1 MKNKLGLYQN
11 VWNLPY
17 GFVTPYQLYDSAK
30 EHRPF
35 VQKLNLQAKL
45 PVHNGC
51 VNTICWNSTG
61 EYILSGSDDQ
71 HLCVTHGYNYIVK
84 SYIQTGHKANIFSAR
99 YLPNTGDKHVISC
112 SGDGTIVFTNL
123 DRPETSMNNI
133 FSCHFGTTYEILTV
147 SNDPHTFLSCGE
159 DGTVRWF
166 DLRIKNSCNLEDCKE
181 DILINCHGA
190 VTALAV
196 SPFTPHH
203 LGVASSDGYVRIFDR
218 RLLGTRA
225 TGSYCGGGM
234 QAMITRFSV
243 PEFEGRGRRITSL
256 CYSPNGEE
264 MLVSYSADYVY
275 LFEIKDDGRKE
286 IILRQETKPLR
297 LEKKS
302 LKQENQG
309 KCLNKSFLSKL
320 RVTGDWSD
328 TGPNSRT
335 QNEIRESGESP
346 PRSSIHSS
354 LMQRMCDV
362 LTRMFNSSGN
372 SSASVQNNQ
381 SVEVINSP
389 NDSDQ
394 QKSNLLDNN
403 NPKSSRIKEAENL
416 SGENKKKEL
425 KFNKSK
431 KEEGKQDLCC
441 AACEDDDEGDEM
453 EDVSKKYSWNENVK
467 SLQNELSTR
476 RKNFLEKHELEPVIN
491 LHYNGQG
498 VTSGLITMG
507 LSDNRDREQLNL
519 QGNEIQDVQR
529 HQISEESSSLTDQ
542 DKLSSSR
549 KLSSHSDHMK
559 SQDESL
565 FSDDDDD
572 DSSNEENTIKSDQN
586 KGYSGKHTSSKTD
599 NQLTSTQD
607 ISMMT
612 VPEPRIKRKFSGHRN
627 SRTMIKEATFW
638 GNNFVMSGSD
648 CGHIFIWDRYTSQLV
663 MVLEADN
670 HVVNCLQPHPFDP
683 ILASSG
689 IDHDIK
695 IWAPSQQEPIFDEK
709 KAREIIGRNEVMLEE
724 TKDTITVPA
733 SFMIRMLASLNSL
746 RSAGGISGWRRF
758 MREDRIYEQ

>member
-1 MKNKLGLYQN
+1 M
-11 VWNLPY
+11 
-17 GFVTPYQLYDSAK
+17 S
-30 EHRPF
+30 
-35 VQKLNLQAKL
+35 
-45 PVHNGC
+45 
-51 VNTICWNSTG
+51 
-61 EYILSGSDDQ
+61 
-71 HLCVTHGYNYIVK
+71 VK
-84 SYIQTGHKANIFSAR
+84 TYIQTGHKANIFSAR
-99 YLPNTGDKHVISC
+99 YLPNTRDKHVISC
-112 SGDGTIVFTNL
+112 SGDGAIVFTNL
-123 DRPETSMNNI
+123 DRPETSLSNI
-133 FSCHFGTTYEILTV
+133 FSCHFGTAYEILTV

-166 DLRIKNSCNLEDCKE
+166 DLRIKNSCNLEECKE

-256 CYSPNGEE
+256 CYSPSGEE
-264 MLVSYSADYVY
+264 MLVSYSSDYVY

-286 IILRQETKPLR
+286 IPLKTETEPLR
-297 LEKKS
+297 LEKKNF
-302 LKQENQG
+302 KQESQG
-309 KCLNKSFLSKL
+309 KCLNKSFLSRL

-335 QNEIRESGESP
+335 QHEIRESGEPP
-346 PRSSIHSS
+346 PRSTLHSS

-362 LTRMFNSSGN
+362 LTRMFNSSN
-372 SSASVQNNQ
+372 SSSSQSNH
-381 SVEVINSP
+381 SVEDINLPSGSEELKNSP
-389 NDSDQ
+389 LN
-394 QKSNLLDNN
+394 NN
-403 NPKSSRIKEAENL
+403 NPNRLKVKDSANVAKE
-416 SGENKKKEL
+416 SQKKEQKL
-425 KFNKSK
+425 KSK
-431 KEEGKQDLCC
+431 KEEGRQDLCC
-441 AACEDDDEGDEM
+441 ATCEEDDDDDDDM
-453 EDVSKKYSWNENVK
+453 EDVPKKYSWNQSVRN
-467 SLQNELSTR
+467 LQDELSTR
-476 RKNFLEKHELEPVIN
+476 RRNFLEKHDLEPVIN

-507 LSDNRDREQLNL
+507 LSEERERQQLNL
-519 QGNEIQDVQR
+519 QENQAQNIQNDSQPNEGSSSSTACVN
-529 HQISEESSSLTDQ
+529 QISVRSELASHYNQEG
-542 DKLSSSR
+542 SR
-549 KLSSHSDHMK
+549 D
-559 SQDESL
+559 SQNEDL
-565 FSDDDDD
+565 FSDDSSDEMTAENDERKSSRHIPLFNDKIKCHQSSDKDD
-572 DSSNEENTIKSDQN
+572 T
-586 KGYSGKHTSSKTD
+586 
-599 NQLTSTQD
+599 
-607 ISMMT
+607 SMMT

-638 GNNFVMSGSD
+638 GENFVMSGSD

-709 KAREIIGRNEVMLEE
+709 KAKEIIGRNEIMLEE

-733 SFMIRMLASLNSL
+733 SFMIRMLASLNNL

-758 MREDRIYEQ
+758 MRDDRLYEQ